1 MKPHDKILLQME
13 QEEKRKKER
22 EELEENLIRIAML
35 FTGIL
40 IGLVLWNC
48 SRGTDVQAAVLEEA
62 RRETTQAEE
71 VPPDAIWASDATYA
85 PVEGI
90 TMVEPVPIETEPE
103 VDKEELYMLAHLLAG
118 ECQSYSRECQEAVGS
133 VVLNRVKSH
142 RYPNTIEGVIFQ
154 RGQYAC
160 TRNGMYDR
168 EPTAR
173 NWEVAEYLL
182 RNGSQLPANI
192 YFQSTF
198 KQGDFVYARIDGE
211 VFCGLEE

>member
-1 MKPHDKILLQME
+1 MRDSLLFPA
-13 QEEKRKKER
+13 
-22 EELEENLIRIAML
+22 AMV
-35 FTGIL
+35 GI
-40 IGLVLWNC
+40 GAALVLTI
-48 SRGTDVQAAVLEEA
+48 SAADKAHEAQAAVIATSVTATTEA
-62 RRETTQAEE
+62 A
-71 VPPDAIWASDATYA
+71 PPDAIWASPETYA
-85 PVEGI
+85 PEQDI
-90 TMVEPVPIETEPE
+90 PMVEPVPETEAITP
-103 VDKEELYMLAHLLAG
+103 VDPDELYMMAHLLAG

>member
-1 MKPHDKILLQME
+1 MRDGLLFPA
-13 QEEKRKKER
+13 
-22 EELEENLIRIAML
+22 AMV
-35 FTGIL
+35 GI
-40 IGLVLWNC
+40 GAALVLTI
-48 SRGTDVQAAVLEEA
+48 SAADKAHEAQAAVIATSVTATTEA
-62 RRETTQAEE
+62 A
-71 VPPDAIWASDATYA
+71 PPDAIWASTATYA
-85 PVEGI
+85 PEQDI
-90 TMVEPVPIETEPE
+90 PMVEPVPETEAITPVDPE
-103 VDKEELYMLAHLLAG
+103 DLYMMAHLLAG

-154 RGQYAC
+154 RGQYSS

-168 EPTAR
+168 EPTAL

>member
-1 MKPHDKILLQME
+1 MRDSIFFPA
-13 QEEKRKKER
+13 
-22 EELEENLIRIAML
+22 AMV
-35 FTGIL
+35 GI
-40 IGLVLWNC
+40 GAALVLTI
-48 SRGTDVQAAVLEEA
+48 SAADKAHEAQAAVIETSVAATTEA
-62 RRETTQAEE
+62 A
-71 VPPDAIWASDATYA
+71 PPDAIWASDITYA
-85 PVEGI
+85 PEQDI
-90 TMVEPVPIETEPE
+90 TMVEPVPETTETP
-103 VDKEELYMLAHLLAG
+103 VDPDELYMMAHLLAG
-118 ECQSYSRECQEAVGS
+118 ECHTYSRECQEAVGS
-133 VVLNRVKSH
+133 VVINRVKSH

-154 RGQYAC
+154 RGQYSC

-168 EPTAR
+168 EPTAL

>member
-1 MKPHDKILLQME
+1 MRDGLLFPA
-13 QEEKRKKER
+13 
-22 EELEENLIRIAML
+22 AMV
-35 FTGIL
+35 GI
-40 IGLVLWNC
+40 GAALVLTI
-48 SRGTDVQAAVLEEA
+48 SAADKAHEAQAAVITSVTATTEA
-62 RRETTQAEE
+62 A
-71 VPPDAIWASDATYA
+71 PPDAIWASPETYA
-85 PVEGI
+85 PEQDI
-90 TMVEPVPIETEPE
+90 PMVEPVPETEAITP
-103 VDKEELYMLAHLLAG
+103 VDPEELYMMAHLLAG

-154 RGQYAC
+154 RGQYSC

-168 EPTAR
+168 EPTAL